1 MRFRVIPLCA
11 LMMGML
17 TLSSCDDEKEIRFSG
32 LPQAAQNFI
41 LQYFPEDEVTYVQRE
56 KDDGQKRYEVLLNN
70 GTELEFDE
78 DGNWTDVDCKFS
90 RLPERILPERV
101 ATHLAE
107 HYPQNTPYKVER
119 KLGGYEV
126 SVIGSI
132 KLIYATDG
140 SFVREHTDRR

>member
-11 LMMGML
+11 VLMGML
-17 TLSSCDDEKEIRFSG
+17 VFSSCDDEKEIRFSK

-41 LQYFPEDEVTYVQRE
+41 LQYFPGDEVTYVQRE
-56 KDDGQKRYEVLLNN
+56 KDDGRKSYDVLLNN

-78 DGNWTDVDCKFS
+78 NGNWTDVDCKFS
-90 RLPERILPERV
+90 RLPEGILPEPI

-107 HYPQNTPYKVER
+107 NYPQHTPYKVEK

-126 SVIGSI
+126 SVTGSLE
-132 KLIYATDG
+132 LIYTADG
-140 SFVREHTDRR
+140 SFVREQTDR